1 MKEHPT
7 LGEISLML
15 SFVTED
21 TSEGTS
27 NVGRDQLDVV
37 VLQRI
42 LVKEHPTLGEISLM
56 LSFVTEDT
64 SEGTSNVG
72 RDQLDVV
79 VCYRGY

>member
-15 SFVTED
+15 
-21 TSEGTS
+21 
-27 NVGRDQLDVV
+27 
-37 VLQRI
+37 
-42 LVKEHPTLGEISLM
+42 
-56 LSFVTEDT
+56 FVTEDT